1 MGPSPR
7 ESALPDKATAVGK
20 SAGLEG
26 GEDELS
32 PGSPAPGD
40 EAERGG
46 LGRARVSSAASLG
59 SGAPLAGAGPVPGGS
74 APGGDAAWPGH

>member
-1 MGPSPR
+1 MTAVNQASFGRLGKNKGTGGSPARPSPPLHPAGEAMAMGPSPR
-7 ESALPDKATAVGK
+7 GSALPDKATAVGK

-46 LGRARVSSAASLG
+46 LG
-59 SGAPLAGAGPVPGGS
+59 
-74 APGGDAAWPGH
+74 